1 MTSPSRRRCAPPPRR
16 AAQIGAIP
24 LPAIRR
30 NSLTRRRSSRYYSYA
45 SYYFQLRTL
54 CQRENREFHLKPMD
68 VETAAKLEA
77 RGIAYAQKFAKAAGK
92 TWQSANDID
101 APKTSI
107 AAMAIRH
114 NSGEVPAAP
123 GGGTTAPL
131 RGGGTL

>member
-1 MTSPSRRRCAPPPRR
+1 MRRAAPRR
-16 AAQIGAIP
+16 AT
-24 LPAIRR
+24 RR
-30 NSLTRRRSSRYYSYA
+30 NSPTRRAILRRNSSHAPPLVPLLHSYA

>member
-1 MTSPSRRRCAPPPRR
+1 
-16 AAQIGAIP
+16 
-24 LPAIRR
+24 
-30 NSLTRRRSSRYYSYA
+30 
-45 SYYFQLRTL
+45 
-54 CQRENREFHLKPMD
+54 MD

-107 AAMAIRH
+107 AAMAVRDF
-114 NSGEVPAAP
+114 SGEVPSAHA
-123 GGGTTAPL
+123 GGVGL

>member
-1 MTSPSRRRCAPPPRR
+1 MTSPSRPRCAPRR
-16 AAQIGAIP
+16 AAQFFGAI
-24 LPAIRR
+24 I
-30 NSLTRRRSSRYYSYA
+30 LTRHRSSLGCSYA

>member
-1 MTSPSRRRCAPPPRR
+1 MTSPSRRRCAPAAPRRAILRR
-16 AAQIGAIP
+16 AAQFFGAI
-24 LPAIRR
+24 L
-30 NSLTRRRSSRYYSYA
+30 LTRRRSSRYCSYA

>member
-1 MTSPSRRRCAPPPRR
+1 MRRAAPRHAILRR
-16 AAQIGAIP
+16 AAQFFGAIP
-24 LPAIRR
+24 L
-30 NSLTRRRSSRYYSYA
+30 TRHRSSRYYSYA